1 MAGGQQKQ
9 TAGAPLRVLLPM
21 EKNAFGKTLRARS
34 GALRGRNYRLRLY
47 RSRSRP
53 SFSLSPLSPLSPLCL
68 LCPDQGHHCC
78 HHHRHHR
85 QVICCSNSHDLFKR
99 GRNCRSWRLISAS
112 AYSSRGAEGSGE
124 SQHENQLAK
133 GNGGD
138 ASRAQLL
145 LFLSKYGI
153 TVVLVAILGLSFSG
167 QVSRR
172 LEAVQCFLTSWAL
185 VTLLGKWAT
194 PRMNRLKQR
203 FQEDGPR
210 HMSKEG
216 TPTAGGLFLVPVG
229 LVTGLLYAWPQLAAA
244 HQSHKIA
251 VFGVTFSTLACS
263 AIGLADDFLIVSKDS
278 NKGLSPK
285 TKLFLQVRINEV
297 ISSQFKYVI
306 FPNSFERILFNRC
319 SQVRYSV
326 LRFHWITETLLR
338 PCLS

>member
-1 MAGGQQKQ
+1 M
-9 TAGAPLRVLLPM
+9 RVLLPM
-21 EKNAFGKTLRARS
+21 EKDAFGKTLRARS
-34 GALRGRNYRLRLY
+34 GALRGRTYRLRLY

-53 SFSLSPLSPLSPLCL
+53 SFSLSPLSPLSPLC
-68 LCPDQGHHCC
+68 PDQGHHCC
-78 HHHRHHR
+78 HHHLHHR
-85 QVICCSNSHDLFKR
+85 QVFCCSNSHDFFKR
-99 GRNCRSWRLISAS
+99 GRDCRSWRLISAS

-138 ASRAQLL
+138 ASRARLL
-145 LFLSKYGI
+145 LFLSKYGV

-210 HMSKEG
+210 HVAKEG

-285 TKLFLQVRINEV
+285 TKLFLQVRINEI

-306 FPNSFERILFNRC
+306 FPNSFERILFDRC

-338 PCLS
+338 PCLSYAGQNCYHCTSYHR